1 MSHGEILKM
10 PPSEVP
16 QHRNLQP
23 QVPNG
28 AGVRSPAASS
38 SSLPPHSPVSS
49 NSSST
54 SVNEYKVAR
63 YWDQWRR
70 INGDGLLATSFKH
83 NKDYGDIF
91 PQSMIFVD
99 RPSNFRWRQ
108 HVETHINNSVLSPE
122 CDQRQAWLLQGE
134 CGGEVPVLLQQH
146 LAMRNRRKQECI
158 RRRLGERRQASVV
171 TMWENEWWPSKHWH
185 SGHWTKQKCWKNSLE
200 KNTPQKKVRS
210 RNDGSLRY
218 DNCMYEI
225 LW

>member
-70 INGDGLLATSFKH
+70 INGEGLLALVLNIIRIMETFFLNQWSLWTGPPILGVDNMLKHTLIIVSYHQNVISDKPDFFK
-83 NKDYGDIF
+83 
-91 PQSMIFVD
+91 
-99 RPSNFRWRQ
+99 
-108 HVETHINNSVLSPE
+108 
-122 CDQRQAWLLQGE
+122 
-134 CGGEVPVLLQQH
+134 
-146 LAMRNRRKQECI
+146 
-158 RRRLGERRQASVV
+158 ASVV
-171 TMWENEWWPSKHWH
+171 
-185 SGHWTKQKCWKNSLE
+185 
-200 KNTPQKKVRS
+200 VRS
-210 RNDGSLRY
+210 QSSSSNTSRWGTGGSRNASGSDWEKGDKQVLWLRERMSG
-218 DNCMYEI
+218 DLQNIDTVDTEQNKNAGQI
-225 LW
+225 H

>member
-70 INGDGLLATSFKH
+70 INGEGLLALVLNIIRIMETFFLNQWSLWTGPPILDGDNMLKH
-83 NKDYGDIF
+83 TF
-91 PQSMIFVD
+91 
-99 RPSNFRWRQ
+99 
-108 HVETHINNSVLSPE
+108 NNSVLSPE

-146 LAMRNRRKQECI
+146 LAMRNWRKQECI
-158 RRRLGERRQASVV
+158 RQRLGERRQASVV

-200 KNTPQKKVRS
+200 KNTPQKKA
-210 RNDGSLRY
+210 
-218 DNCMYEI
+218 
-225 LW
+225 

>member
-23 QVPNG
+23 QVPNV

-70 INGDGLLATSFKH
+70 INGEGLIALVLNIIRIMETFFLNQWSLWTGPPILGGDNMLKHTSIIVSFITRMWSATSLTSSRRVWWWGPSPPPATPRDEEQEEAGMHPAATGRKETS
-83 NKDYGDIF
+83 KCCDY
-91 PQSMIFVD
+91 V
-99 RPSNFRWRQ
+99 REW
-108 HVETHINNSVLSPE
+108 
-122 CDQRQAWLLQGE
+122 
-134 CGGEVPVLLQQH
+134 
-146 LAMRNRRKQECI
+146 
-158 RRRLGERRQASVV
+158 VV
-171 TMWENEWWPSKHWH
+171 TFKTLTQ
-185 SGHWTKQKCWKNSLE
+185 WTLNKTKMLE
-200 KNTPQKKVRS
+200 KFIREKHTTEK
-210 RNDGSLRY
+210 GIAY
-218 DNCMYEI
+218 I
-225 LW
+225 W